1 MCLGKNFFFFLL
13 HRMDRLY
20 WVDAQLDR
28 IEHVSIDGLD
38 RQAFSSIGQITHP
51 FSLTI
56 HTGCHFCVSSLISQ
70 PHYDVDIEMILNY
83 KACYTATEYIYFR
96 FVPLVTDCSVSTI
109 FRSFVCVRLEDE
121 FCFSNEEEGWW
132 GKYNPAKGHL
142 GHNECQGL
150 FS

>member
-1 MCLGKNFFFFLL
+1 MFVVL

-56 HTGCHFCVSSLISQ
+56 HTGCHFCVSLVISK
-70 PHYDVDIEMILNY
+70 PHCDVDVEMILNY
-83 KACYTATEYIYFR
+83 KDCYPAFFR
-96 FVPLVTDCSVSTI
+96 FVPLVTD
-109 FRSFVCVRLEDE
+109 
-121 FCFSNEEEGWW
+121 
-132 GKYNPAKGHL
+132 
-142 GHNECQGL
+142 
-150 FS
+150 